1 MELSLFSKYQEIKT
15 TKHISK
21 RSLIIEEFV
30 NEINKER
37 PCTYMKN
44 NTKVTLKKVT
54 GKAIAIKLAH
64 VKSEFDL
71 MYFLSV
77 CKDYRNR
84 NGSFSKCF
92 FGSLK
97 TGEKLA

>member
-1 MELSLFSKYQEIKT
+1 MELSLFAKYQEIKP
-15 TKHISK
+15 TKNISK

-37 PCTYMKN
+37 PCTYMSNGK
-44 NTKVTLKKVT
+44 KVTLKKVT
-54 GKAIAIKLAH
+54 GKAIAIKLSH

-71 MYFLSV
+71 LYFLSI

-84 NGSFSKCF
+84 HKSFSKCF

-97 TGEKLA
+97 TTTQ